1 MVHIPASS
9 QISTARASQALCRR
23 WRFLGW
29 SQEATESSFQGNVIM
44 VLCNNKK
51 PLFKK
56 TQGEETESTQ
66 TSSSGKWVIERNPQ
80 IPMLLD
86 HKPALYT

>member
-1 MVHIPASS
+1 
-9 QISTARASQALCRR
+9 
-23 WRFLGW
+23 
-29 SQEATESSFQGNVIM
+29 M